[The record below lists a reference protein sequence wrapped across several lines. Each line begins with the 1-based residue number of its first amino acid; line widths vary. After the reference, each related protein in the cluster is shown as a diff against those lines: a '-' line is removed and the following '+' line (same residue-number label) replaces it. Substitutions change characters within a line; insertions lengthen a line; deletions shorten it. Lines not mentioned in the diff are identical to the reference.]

1 VAYTWNVVDAVVA
14 ALRDKQVKT
23 TGDRERFVE
32 TYAAW
37 KHRLIPVVRKRAFNR
52 INLALALYHV
62 AYQDTFDDRLDITA
76 LVDEASGLDFD
87 ALVGPGKTID
97 LYPSTVRQVIVELKR
112 QTCTHG
118 NRATRTRVAITND
131 AALSNAEFLASQ
143 QGGRV
148 EWYCVDCGTIFS
160 VKKLAFTP
168 ASVLKAIRS
177 LSRSGQDG
185 VLLKDVIQRLK
196 QEYIVCPRQNADA
209 RKQQATEYMAVKA
222 LLQPFIE
229 RGLVAVDDVVR
240 NKRVHV
246 SATPRTTR

>member
-1 VAYTWNVVDAVVA
+1 MAYTWNVVDAVVA
-14 ALRDKQVKT
+14 ALRDKQIKAI
-23 TGDRERFVE
+23 GDRERFAE

-37 KHRLIPVVRKRAFNR
+37 KHRLVPVVRKRAFNR
-52 INLALALYHV
+52 INLALAVYHV
-62 AYQDTFDDRLDITA
+62 AYHDTFDDRLDIPA
-76 LVDEASGLDFD
+76 LVDEASELDFD
-87 ALVGPGKTID
+87 ALVGPSMTID
-97 LYPSTVRQVIVELKR
+97 LYPTTVRQVIAELKR

-148 EWYCVDCGTIFS
+148 ESYCADCGTIFS
-160 VKKLAFTP
+160 VKKIAFTP

-177 LSRSGQDG
+177 LSRIGQDG
-185 VLLKDVIQRLK
+185 VLLKDVIKRLK
-196 QEYIVCPRQNADA
+196 QDYILCTRVNAEP
-209 RKQQATEYMAVKA
+209 RKQQATEYMAAKA

-240 NKRVHV
+240 NKRVRIV
-246 SATPRTTR
+246 

>member
-1 VAYTWNVVDAVVA
+1 MAYTWNVVDVIVA

-23 TGDRERFVE
+23 TGDRERFAE

-37 KHRLIPVVRKRAFNR
+37 KHQLIPVVRKRAFNR

-62 AYQDTFDDRLDITA
+62 AYQDTFDDRLDIPA
-76 LVDEASGLDFD
+76 LVDEASALDFD
-87 ALVGPGKTID
+87 ALVGPGMTID

-118 NRATRTRVAITND
+118 NRATRTRVGITND
-131 AALSNAEFLASQ
+131 AVLSNAEFLASQ

-148 EWYCVDCGTIFS
+148 ELYCVDCGTIFS
-160 VKKLAFTP
+160 AKKIAFTP

-185 VLLKDVIQRLK
+185 VLLKDVIKRLK
-196 QEYIVCPRQNADA
+196 QDYILCTRVNTNP
-209 RKQQATEYMAVKA
+209 RKQQATEYMSVKA
-222 LLQPFIE
+222 LLQPFVE
-229 RGLVAVDDVVR
+229 RGLVAVGGAVR
-240 NKRVHV
+240 NKRVRV
-246 SATPRTTR
+246 I